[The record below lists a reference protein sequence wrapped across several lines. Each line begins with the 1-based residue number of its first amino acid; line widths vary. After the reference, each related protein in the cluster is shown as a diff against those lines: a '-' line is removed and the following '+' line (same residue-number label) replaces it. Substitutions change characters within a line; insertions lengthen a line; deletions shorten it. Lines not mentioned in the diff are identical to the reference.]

1 MNYMKIFDFN
11 NRTHVQI
18 LKEEL
23 SRAKRIME
31 DINQYSTDEIWAAMP
46 EQDREDVLLAVN
58 DDDGPDIADQYMS
71 LEIKWDDIPSDIQDL
86 IDLSA
91 YELASRD
98 QSGRTMLR
106 GIDGMIKNNPEIT
119 DSVLKLV
126 NKYCETTGRELKN
139 LTRKQATDLNIKVQ
153 QLKSQ
158 LQAGGRTNTSNVQV
172 NPRDYGGGP
181 SKNPFNP
188 GYTGD

>member
-1 MNYMKIFDFN
+1 MKIFDFN
-11 NRTHVQI
+11 NRNHVRI

-31 DINQYSTDEIWAAMP
+31 DIDQYSTDEIWAAMP

-71 LEIKWDDIPSDIQDL
+71 LEIKWDEIPSDVQDL

-106 GIDGMIKNNPEIT
+106 GIDGMMKNNPEIT
-119 DSVLKLV
+119 DSLLKLV
-126 NKYCETTGRELKN
+126 NKYCESTGRELKN

-153 QLKSQ
+153 QLKSH
-158 LQAGGRTNTSNVQV
+158 LQTSGRTNTSNVQI

-181 SKNPFNP
+181 SRD

>member
-1 MNYMKIFDFN
+1 MKIFDFK
-11 NRTHVQI
+11 NRNHVQI

-31 DINQYSTDEIWAAMP
+31 ETNQYSADEIWASMP
-46 EQDREDVLLAVN
+46 EQDREDALLASN
-58 DDDGPDIADQYMS
+58 KDDGPDIADEYSS
-71 LEIKWDDIPSDIQDL
+71 LEIKWDDIPADVQDY

-119 DSVLKLV
+119 DSLLKLV
-126 NKYCETTGRELKN
+126 NKYCSTTGRELKN

-158 LQAGGRTNTSNVQV
+158 LQTNGRTNTSNVQV

-181 SKNPFNP
+181 SKNPFNQ

>member
-1 MNYMKIFDFN
+1 MKIFDFN

-31 DINQYSTDEIWAAMP
+31 DINQYSADEIWSKMP
-46 EQDREDVLLAVN
+46 EEDREDALLAVN
-58 DDDGPDIADQYMS
+58 DDDGPDIADQYQS
-71 LEIKWDDIPSDIQDL
+71 LETKWDDIPSDIQDL

-106 GIDGMIKNNPEIT
+106 GIDGMMKTVEFHKIT
-119 DSVLKLV
+119 MTII
-126 NKYCETTGRELKN
+126 EFN
-139 LTRKQATDLNIKVQ
+139 LRIYKIMKIIE
-153 QLKSQ
+153 
-158 LQAGGRTNTSNVQV
+158 
-172 NPRDYGGGP
+172 
-181 SKNPFNP
+181 FH
-188 GYTGD
+188 

>member
-1 MNYMKIFDFN
+1 MKIFDFK
-11 NRTHVQI
+11 NRNHVQI

-31 DINQYSTDEIWAAMP
+31 ETNQYSADEIWDAMP
-46 EQDREDVLLAVN
+46 EQDREDALLASN
-58 DDDGPDIADQYMS
+58 KDDGPDIADEYSS
-71 LEIKWDDIPSDIQDL
+71 LETKWDDIPADVQDY

-106 GIDGMIKNNPEIT
+106 GIDGMMKNNPEIT
-119 DSVLKLV
+119 DSLLKLV
-126 NKYCETTGRELKN
+126 NKYCSSIGRELKN

-158 LQAGGRTNTSNVQV
+158 LQTSGRTTSNVQV

-181 SKNPFNP
+181 SKNPFNQ